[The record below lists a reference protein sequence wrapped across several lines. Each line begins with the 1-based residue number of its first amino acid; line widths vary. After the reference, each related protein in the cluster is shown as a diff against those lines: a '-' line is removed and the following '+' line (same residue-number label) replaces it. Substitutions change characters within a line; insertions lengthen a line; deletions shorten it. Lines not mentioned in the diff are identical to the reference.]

1 MNIIKSYFDKY
12 KYTVI
17 LLLLSIVLIFTNC
30 LAIRQCN
37 SYKDINNNN
46 IVALTDSIHHYKT
59 KTGELYVSKT
69 LLMGDLKTLQLAND
83 SLYNVIKDMKLK
95 DVQSVVHFNTT
106 VDNAP
111 KDTTWNIDKTEPTD
125 GYQITYP
132 MLDKSFAFV
141 DKYRELTGNVF
152 LNDTILGL
160 NIVKDKVF
168 LDYTVA
174 IENNKVFIKSNNPY
188 VQYNEIQGLT
198 LPQPKKEG
206 WMKLVIG
213 PSINYAYDF
222 KEKRFAPSVGVSV
235 TYGFNLSKLI
245 KK

>member
-1 MNIIKSYFDKY
+1 
-12 KYTVI
+12 
-17 LLLLSIVLIFTNC
+17 

-46 IVALTDSIHHYKT
+46 IVALTDSIHYYKT
-59 KTGELYVSKT
+59 KSGELYVSKT

-83 SLYNVIKDMKLK
+83 SLYNVIKDMKLD

-106 VDNAP
+106 VNNEP
-111 KDTTWNIDKTEPTD
+111 KDTTWNIEKPITD

-132 MLDKSFAFV
+132 MLNKSFAFV
-141 DKYRELTGNVF
+141 NKYRELTGNVF
-152 LNDTILGL
+152 LNDSILGL
-160 NIVKDKVF
+160 NIDNDKVF
-168 LDYTVA
+168 LDYVVA

-198 LPQPKKEG
+198 LPQPKKES
-206 WMKLVIG
+206 WTKLVIG
-213 PSINYAYDF
+213 PSINYSYDF
-222 KEKRFAPSVGVSV
+222 KEKRFGPSIGISI

-245 KK
+245 NK

>member
-17 LLLLSIVLIFTNC
+17 LLLLSVVLIFTNC

-37 SYKDINNNN
+37 SYKDQNNNN

-106 VDNAP
+106 VNNEP
-111 KDTTWNIDKTEPTD
+111 KDTTWNIDKPKPTD
-125 GYQITYP
+125 GYQIIYP
-132 MLDKSFAFV
+132 ILNKSFAFV

-152 LNDTILGL
+152 LNDSILGL
-160 NIVKDKVF
+160 NIDNDKVF
-168 LDYTVA
+168 LDYVVA

-198 LPQPKKEG
+198 LPQPKKES

-222 KEKRFAPSVGVSV
+222 KEKRFDPSVGISV